1 MDVGYHLSGID
12 FIWDRKKG
20 QSNLRKHGIAFETAC
35 EVFFDPF
42 VRLIETEVVSGE
54 VRESVVGM
62 TNEWRVLRVI
72 YVFRSETI
80 RLISARPVTLGERKH
95 YEDQ

>member
-1 MDVGYHLSGID
+1 MDFGYHLSGID
-12 FIWDRKKG
+12 SVWDRKKG

-35 EVFFDPF
+35 EAFLDPF

-62 TNEWRVLRVI
+62 ISEWRLLRVV
-72 YVFRSETI
+72 YGFRSARI
-80 RLISARPVTLGERKH
+80 RLISARPVTLGERNH